1 MEIVKMKAVIL
12 CGGLG
17 TRLSEETDK
26 IPKPMVKIGDKPI
39 IWHIMKYFQFYGID
53 DFILAAGYKKQ
64 KIEEYF
70 ENNKEFKKIRVVDTG
85 QETLTGGRLLRLR
98 ESLINDKFFFMT
110 YGDGLSNIDLK
121 KLLIFHKNHKKNA
134 TVTAVH
140 PPVRFGELEL
150 ENNNVLDFEEKP
162 QSKAGWINGGFF
174 VLSKKIFEYIDNDQ
188 TIFEREPMKNL
199 CKDKQLMA
207 YKHEDFWQCM
217 DTLRDKNLLNKLL
230 KENQAPWIK

>member
-1 MEIVKMKAVIL
+1 MEIIKMKAVIL

-17 TRLSEETDK
+17 TRLAEETNN

-53 DFILAAGYKKQ
+53 DFVLAAGYKKE

-70 ENNKEFKKIRVVDTG
+70 LNNKEFRKIRVVDTG
-85 QETLTGGRLLRLR
+85 QETLTGGRLLRLKETLKNER
-98 ESLINDKFFFMT
+98 FFFMT

-150 ENNNVLDFEEKP
+150 NNNDVVDFEEKP

-174 VLSKKIFEYIDNDQ
+174 VLNKKIFEYIDNDQ

>member
-1 MEIVKMKAVIL
+1 MKAVIL